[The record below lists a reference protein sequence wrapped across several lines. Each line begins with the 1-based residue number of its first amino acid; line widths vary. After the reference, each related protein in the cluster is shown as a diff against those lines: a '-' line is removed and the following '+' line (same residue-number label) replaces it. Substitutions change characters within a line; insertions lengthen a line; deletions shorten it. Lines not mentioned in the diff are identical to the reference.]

1 MNLPLGNPY
10 IIVLC
15 KPFIKLLEKQFSFS
29 CYWLFIPSL
38 GRLTAV
44 VSHLDECQ
52 RGIRLSNGREQV
64 LQFLSV
70 VLGLSLSL
78 FACLSNFAKKTVK
91 HLHYSRVEQFYVLVE
106 D

>member
-78 FACLSNFAKKTVK
+78 HVCLILQKKTFK